1 MHGFVPEVFLASK
14 GSEWSI
20 DEQRQSL
27 TGVAHPVSD
36 IYIDPSCNQPD
47 SGAAPRHDAATLMAS
62 APTGDFQLSSTVT
75 VDFKETFDAGV
86 LLLRASEQIWAKLCF
101 EYSPDGEAMVVSVVN
116 KGKTSDDANAFV
128 VPSSTVGLRISRK
141 ANVYSFHAAVEKNR
155 WIFIRAFSFDEVTQT
170 TIDEMTLG
178 FMAQSPNGAGCK
190 VEFAD
195 ISLTH
200 TTLAH
205 LRDGN

>member
-47 SGAAPRHDAATLMAS
+47 SGALPRHDAATLMAS

-141 ANVYSFHAAVEKNR
+141 DNVYSFHAAVEKNR
-155 WIFIRAFSFDEVTQT
+155 WIFIRAFSFDELTQT

-178 FMAQSPNGAGCK
+178 FMAQSPNGVGCK
-190 VEFAD
+190 VEFGD

>member
-1 MHGFVPEVFLASK
+1 MHGFVPEVFFASK
-14 GSEWSI
+14 GSEWAV
-20 DEQRQSL
+20 DKQHQSL

-36 IYIDPSCNQPD
+36 IYIDPSCNQPG
-47 SGAAPRHDAATLMAS
+47 SGAAPRHDAATFMTAT
-62 APTGDFQLSSTVT
+62 PIGDFQLSATVT
-75 VDFKETFDAGV
+75 VDFKDTFDAGV

-128 VPSSTVGLRISRK
+128 VPGSTVQLRISRK
-141 ANVYSFHAAVEKNR
+141 DNVYSFHAAVEKNR
-155 WIFIRAFSFDEVTQT
+155 WIFIRAFSFDEPAQT

-178 FMAQSPNGAGCK
+178 FMAQSPNGVGCK
-190 VEFAD
+190 VEFGN
-195 ISLTH
+195 ISLTN
-200 TTLAH
+200 TSLAH

>member
-14 GSEWSI
+14 GSEWSV
-20 DEQRQSL
+20 DEQSQSL
-27 TGVAHPVSD
+27 TGIAHPVSD
-36 IYIDPSCNQPD
+36 IYIDPSCHQPG
-47 SGAAPRHDAATLMAS
+47 SAAAPRHDAATLMTS
-62 APTGDFQLSSTVT
+62 APAGDFQLSSTVT

-86 LLLRASEQIWAKLCF
+86 LLLRANEHTWAKLCF

-128 VPSSTVGLRISRK
+128 VSGSTVGLRISRK

-155 WIFIRAFSFDEVTQT
+155 WIFIRAFSFDEPAGENL
-170 TIDEMTLG
+170 DKMTVG

-190 VEFAD
+190 VEFGD
-195 ISLTH
+195 ISLTN
-200 TTLAH
+200 TTLAD